1 MRNLWLLTRFLLK
14 NGLGNNQKKN
24 GKKKFGNRT
33 SMYLI
38 LAVCFLPLAGMLFTL
53 GKEMYHMFAPLG
65 QGTAV
70 VDLVCIAGAC
80 VFFLFGIATILS
92 VFYMS
97 TDVPLLLPFP
107 S

>member
-38 LAVCFLPLAGMLFTL
+38 LAVA
-53 GKEMYHMFAPLG
+53 AA
-65 QGTAV
+65 AV
-70 VDLVCIAGAC
+70 SVASSGNCRGEIAG
-80 VFFLFGIATILS
+80 
-92 VFYMS
+92 
-97 TDVPLLLPFP
+97 LPVA
-107 S
+107 